1 LTFEVLLCP
10 KAARALKKLQPSVRK
25 RAIGLMKELSRT
37 PEKGEQL
44 KPSRFWRV
52 RVGDY
57 RVIYEVDRSS
67 SKVVILFIG
76 HRKDVYDEFSRL
88 L

>member
-1 LTFEVLLCP
+1 MTFEVLLGP
-10 KAARALKKLQPSVRK
+10 KAAWALKKLHPSVRR
-25 RAIGLMKELSRT
+25 RAVELMKELSRM

-44 KPSRFWRV
+44 KPSRFLKV

-57 RVIYEVDRSS
+57 RIIYEIDRSS
-67 SKVVILFIG
+67 SRVVVLFIG
-76 HRKDVYDEFSRL
+76 HRKNVYDEFSRL